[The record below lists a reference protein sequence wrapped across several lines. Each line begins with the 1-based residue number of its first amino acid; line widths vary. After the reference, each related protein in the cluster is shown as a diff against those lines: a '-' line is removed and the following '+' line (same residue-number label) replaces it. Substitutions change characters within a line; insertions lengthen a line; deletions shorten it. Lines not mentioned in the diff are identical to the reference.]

1 MTFHPDSL
9 PDLTGRVYI
18 VTGGNSGMGL
28 YTVSHLAR
36 HGAHVY
42 MCSRSRDKGNKAIA
56 EIQKDHPATKIDLLQ
71 IDLMDLA
78 SVVAAAKHFL
88 SLETSLHGL
97 INNAGIMATPFEMTK
112 DGHEAQW
119 ETNYLSHWVFTEHL
133 IPVMLKTSK
142 SSPPGTV
149 RIVNLSSSGHLM
161 APKNGINFED
171 TSLKEASVWERYG
184 QSKLAN
190 ILHSKTLHNK
200 YGPSSGNK
208 EGEIWTTSVH
218 PGLVE
223 TNLSSSVDS
232 AETGSLRLVSLLRCM
247 KLMWTADKGSWNS
260 LFCAASPDMKPKQ
273 SGEYMEI
280 YHRLFEPWWQNSASK
295 DEELAENLDQWT
307 RETMRKEEWIQ

>member
-1 MTFHPDSL
+1 MAFHPNNL

-28 YTVSHLAR
+28 YTVAHLAR

-42 MCSRSRDKGNKAIA
+42 MCSRSIDRGKKAIA
-56 EIQKDHPATKIDLLQ
+56 EIQKDHPFTKIDLLQ
-71 IDLMDLA
+71 IDLMNLA
-78 SVVAAAKHFL
+78 SVVATAKHFL

-97 INNAGIMATPFEMTK
+97 INNAGIMATPFEITK
-112 DGHEAQW
+112 NGHEAQW

-161 APKNGINFED
+161 SPKGGIKFED

-184 QSKLAN
+184 QSKLGN
-190 ILHSKTLHNK
+190 ILHAKALHNK
-200 YGPSSGNK
+200 YGPSSGNE

-223 TNLSSSVDS
+223 TNLSSSVQHS
-232 AETGSLRLVSLLRCM
+232 TGSLPLLSLLRCM
-247 KLMWTADKGSWNS
+247 KLMWTADRGSWNS
-260 LFCAASPDMKPKQ
+260 LFCAASPDMKPEQ

-280 YHRLFEPWWQNSASK
+280 YHRLFEPWWQSSAAK
-295 DEELAENLDQWT
+295 DEELAKKLDEWT
-307 RETMRKEEWIQ
+307 KETMKKEGWIH